1 MLFVEHINTKNTLV
15 LTAQFPEEHGDCKLI
30 VNQDLIE
37 LRGNLGGYSV
47 ELPGLSMSG
56 VTCGNLQA
64 FPEDI
69 ISCTFSATRSKRTN
83 QSRGILSAIERLLVD
98 GASLLCKFC
107 QNAIV
112 KIEDV
117 KAFKA
122 YPPGF
127 CLEDG
132 LESDENYFCHTAH
145 PQEQPLTRV
154 SAQLPKASINSSSV
168 THSSGIHT
176 GTEVII
182 DSSLLEAGLF
192 KLQGG
197 KYLHCSRC
205 LMSVGQKVN
214 IETHE
219 HFALWTNCL
228 DVLTEERDIDGD
240 FLRYVEKPLLEEID
254 FYALFIKSLLENQ
267 CYRVILSAIT
277 WHGCVDFMLLWLID
291 QEFDLYNA
299 VLPKF
304 LPTGELPSQS
314 DVTDPADSE
323 QFQPAEQRTITMK
336 LEPTACRRVF
346 YRIVLPTSDASA
358 TESQRLLKTWRQDFG
373 VTLFHLPWETC
384 IGLASCLQQFTTR
397 VAPQHRQPER
407 HLSGF
412 TCGAVPNLDQ
422 AT

>member
-1 MLFVEHINTKNTLV
+1 MLFVEHIDTKNTLV
-15 LTAQFPEEHGDCKLI
+15 LTAKFPKEYGDCKLI

-37 LRGNLGGYSV
+37 LRGNLGSYSV
-47 ELPGLSMSG
+47 EIPGLSISG

-64 FPEDI
+64 FSEDM

-83 QSRGILSAIERLLVD
+83 QSRNILGSIERLLVD

-107 QNAIV
+107 QNSIM
-112 KIEDV
+112 KIDDV
-117 KAFKA
+117 KTFKT

-127 CLEDG
+127 CLEDS
-132 LESDENYFCHTAH
+132 LESEENYFCHTTH
-145 PQEQPLTRV
+145 PQEQPFTRV
-154 SAQLPKASINSSSV
+154 SAQLSKSSFNPSSV

-176 GTEVII
+176 GIEVII
-182 DSSLLEAGLF
+182 DSLLLEPRSF
-192 KLQGG
+192 KLQTG

-205 LMSVGQKVN
+205 LMSLGQKVN
-214 IETHE
+214 VETHE

-267 CYRVILSAIT
+267 FYRVILSAIT

-304 LPTGELPSQS
+304 LPTGELPNQS

-323 QFQPAEQRTITMK
+323 QCQSTEQRTITMN

-346 YRIVLPTSDASA
+346 YRIVLPTNDTSA
-358 TESQRLLKTWRQDFG
+358 TESQRLLKTWCQDFG
-373 VTLFHLPWETC
+373 VTLFRLPWETC

-397 VAPQHRQPER
+397 VAPQHRHPGR

-412 TCGAVPNLDQ
+412 TVIPRHCPG
-422 AT
+422 